1 MSQPDDQ
8 KIDKEDPDAVS
19 AWMWG
24 ISGAVVT
31 LAFALGVIWVA
42 SAQFSQRRDQNFDEY
57 VSPAAVLKENQE
69 NSLTQGELS
78 IQDAMDQWIDRE
90 NQTRQNEKDEQ

>member
-1 MSQPDDQ
+1 MSHQVDQ
-8 KIDKEDPDAVS
+8 SNDREDPDAAS
-19 AWMWG
+19 TWMWG
-24 ISGAVVT
+24 ISGAVIT

-57 VSPAAVLKENQE
+57 VSPAGVLKEDQEQSLNQGA
-69 NSLTQGELS
+69 LP